1 MHPAFL
7 FSFSYELQ
15 PEPDRVNLGNW
26 RILLP
31 ALPRSV
37 FLLLELTYA
46 HEEDQVA
53 FSFLFCF
60 LLPQFLFPFWPS
72 WRNQNIG
79 FHKWAWDSPQ
89 YS

>member
-37 FLLLELTYA
+37 FLLLELTYV
-46 HEEDQVA
+46 HEEYQVDFGFGCFA
-53 FSFLFCF
+53 SCFLSFCF
-60 LLPQFLFPFWPS
+60 HFGLVGGI
-72 WRNQNIG
+72 RT
-79 FHKWAWDSPQ
+79 
-89 YS
+89 